1 MEYRSTRGNC
11 APVNSAQAVLKGLA
25 EDGGLY
31 MMKEIPA
38 FDARECLSKDTM
50 GMATQILGTLL
61 PDIADMEGLVKKA
74 YTGKFETDELTPTV

>member
-38 FDARECLSKDTM
+38 FDAREC
-50 GMATQILGTLL
+50 
-61 PDIADMEGLVKKA
+61 
-74 YTGKFETDELTPTV
+74 